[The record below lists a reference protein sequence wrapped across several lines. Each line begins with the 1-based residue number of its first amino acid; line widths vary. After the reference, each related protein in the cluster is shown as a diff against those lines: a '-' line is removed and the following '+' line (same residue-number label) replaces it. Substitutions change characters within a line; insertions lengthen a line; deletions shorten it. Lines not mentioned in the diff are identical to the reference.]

1 MSDNNQKPNAWGQN
15 KNIPDSWG
23 KNNKLPEN
31 WGKQSSNSDSGT
43 PSVRTKA
50 TSSASAENT
59 ANLSD
64 KAKSGIGLLAGAAK
78 KVGGAAKNAAGNAV
92 EYAKSDDVKDK
103 LNAAKNK
110 AKSIEDGAGS
120 SLADMKEKTSNAI
133 NEHRS
138 SKSELS
144 NNNTSD
150 EVSEDTLE
158 TAIAE
163 NNPVV
168 NQFDDVIVNDTAI
181 ADEESSAETTAEADT
196 DSYIEKPVD
205 NEVYAPE
212 HEEAYEYAEDVVAET
227 ANSGSLKKNILIG
240 AVVLAVGIGAIIGV
254 GLIFKKGDKKPSS
267 NDSSIET
274 TAENSTSATSTI
286 TIVETTTGNAQSST
300 TTVVT
305 PSESDKAYTLEKYSV
320 EIKIGEITNVNILH
334 YPEGCDETNE
344 YWTSSD
350 YNIASVNVHGY
361 ITGVSSG
368 DCTVSIS
375 CKDNPNIKTDISVV
389 VIDEK
394 STESTEPI
402 QNQPN
407 AQLGVMYNKFYISS
421 LTGGSSGGYIED
433 YNGDGVDDLICWR
446 ANAGYV
452 VTYYKNGEL
461 VYDTI
466 PNTFGYAYNEPLLGM
481 KTEYYDGNTLREKC
495 REKAIDCGFTIN
507 KDFYMG
513 STNAIGYV
521 NTSDINSTLNVRS
534 APSTDSDV
542 LVQIPNGKLFN
553 VIPESTGQYGVYNNK
568 GWYYIS
574 VNQDGVN
581 YMGYISADYAIAWDN
596 AI

>member
-1 MSDNNQKPNAWGQN
+1 MSDNNQKPDAWGQN

-31 WGKQSSNSDSGT
+31 WGKQSSNADSGT
-43 PSVRTKA
+43 PSGGTKI
-50 TSSASAENT
+50 TSSSSVENT

-110 AKSIEDGAGS
+110 AKSIADGAGS

-133 NEHRS
+133 NERRV

-144 NNNTSD
+144 DDNTSD
-150 EVSEDTLE
+150 EIIEDTLD

-163 NNPVV
+163 DSSIVDS
-168 NQFDDVIVNDTAI
+168 FDDASIED
-181 ADEESSAETTAEADT
+181 DEMSAEPSAEADT
-196 DSYIEKPVD
+196 VNYAPDEAD
-205 NEVYAPE
+205 DEVYE
-212 HEEAYEYAEDVVAET
+212 TEQEEEYAYAGNDVVEET
-227 ANSGSLKKNILIG
+227 SSGGNLKKSILIG
-240 AVVLAVGIGAIIGV
+240 AAVLAVGIGTIIGV
-254 GLIFKKGDKKPSS
+254 GLIFKKGDKKPNS

-274 TAENSTSATSTI
+274 TAETSTAATSTV
-286 TIVETTTGNAQSST
+286 TTAETTTSKAQSST

-305 PSESDKAYTLEKYSV
+305 TSESDKSYTLEKNSV
-320 EIKIGEITNVNILH
+320 KIKIGETTNVNILH
-334 YPEGCDETNE
+334 YPEGCDEINE
-344 YWTSSD
+344 YWTSND

-368 DCTVSIS
+368 ECIVSIS
-375 CKDNPNIKTDISVV
+375 CKDNPAIKTDISVV
-389 VIDEK
+389 VVDED
-394 STESTEPI
+394 STQSTEPTKH
-402 QNQPN
+402 QPD
-407 AQLGVMYNKFYISS
+407 AQLGMMYNKFFISS
-421 LTGGSSGGYIED
+421 LSGGSSGGYIED

-452 VTYYKNGEL
+452 VTYYKNDEL

-466 PNTFGYAYNEPLLGM
+466 PNTFGYAYNEPLFGM

-574 VNQDGVN
+574 VNQDSTN

>member
-31 WGKQSSNSDSGT
+31 WGKQSSNSDNGT

-64 KAKSGIGLLAGAAK
+64 KARSGVGLLAGAAK

-110 AKSIEDGAGS
+110 AKSIADSAGS
-120 SLADMKEKTSNAI
+120 SLADIKEKTSDAI
-133 NEHRS
+133 NERRV

-144 NNNTSD
+144 DDNTSD
-150 EVSEDTLE
+150 EIVEDTSD

-163 NNPVV
+163 DTLIADS
-168 NQFDDVIVNDTAI
+168 FDDTSIE
-181 ADEESSAETTAEADT
+181 DEELSSETSEGADT
-196 DSYIEKPVD
+196 GNYVPDED
-205 NEVYAPE
+205 DDEVYE
-212 HEEAYEYAEDVVAET
+212 TEKEEEYAYAENDVVEKT
-227 ANSGSLKKNILIG
+227 ASDGSLKKNILIG
-240 AVVLAVGIGAIIGV
+240 AVVLAVGIGAIIGI
-254 GLIFKKGDKKPSS
+254 GLLFKKGDKKPSS
-267 NDSSIET
+267 NDSDIET
-274 TAENSTSATSTI
+274 TAEATTEETSKVTTA
-286 TIVETTTGNAQSST
+286 ETTTDKVQSST

-361 ITGVSSG
+361 ITGVSCG
-368 DCTVSIS
+368 ECTVSIS

-394 STESTEPI
+394 STESTEPTKH
-402 QNQPN
+402 QPD
-407 AQLGVMYNKFYISS
+407 AQLGVMYNKFFISS
-421 LTGGSSGGYIED
+421 LSGGSSGGYIED

-452 VTYYKNGEL
+452 VTYYKNDEL

-466 PNTFGYAYNEPLLGM
+466 PNTFGYAYNEPLFGM

-521 NTSDINSTLNVRS
+521 NTIDITSTLNVRS

-574 VNQDGVN
+574 VNQDGTN

>member
-1 MSDNNQKPNAWGQN
+1 MSDNNQKPDAWGQN

-31 WGKQSSNSDSGT
+31 WGKQSSNADSGT
-43 PSVRTKA
+43 PSGGTKM
-50 TSSASAENT
+50 TSSSSVENT

-110 AKSIEDGAGS
+110 AKSIADGAGS

-133 NEHRS
+133 NERRV

-144 NNNTSD
+144 DDNTSD
-150 EVSEDTLE
+150 EIIEDTLD

-163 NNPVV
+163 DSSIVDS
-168 NQFDDVIVNDTAI
+168 FDDASIE
-181 ADEESSAETTAEADT
+181 DEELYSETLPEADT
-196 DSYIEKPVD
+196 GNYVPDEVD
-205 NEVYAPE
+205 DEVYDTE
-212 HEEAYEYAEDVVAET
+212 QEEEYEYVEDVVAEM
-227 ANSGSLKKNILIG
+227 ASSGSLKKNILIG
-240 AVVLAVGIGAIIGV
+240 AAVLAVGIGTIIGV
-254 GLIFKKGDKKPSS
+254 GLIFKKGDKKPNS

-274 TAENSTSATSTI
+274 TAETSTAATSTV
-286 TIVETTTGNAQSST
+286 TTAETTTSKAQSST

-305 PSESDKAYTLEKYSV
+305 TSESDKSYTLEKNSV
-320 EIKIGEITNVNILH
+320 KIKIGETTNVNILH
-334 YPEGCDETNE
+334 YPEGCDEINE

-368 DCTVSIS
+368 ECIVSIS
-375 CKDNPNIKTDISVV
+375 CKDNPAIKTDISVV
-389 VIDEK
+389 VVDED
-394 STESTEPI
+394 STQSTEPTKH
-402 QNQPN
+402 QPD
-407 AQLGVMYNKFYISS
+407 AQLGMMYNKFFISS
-421 LTGGSSGGYIED
+421 LSGGSSGGYIED

-452 VTYYKNGEL
+452 VTYYKNDEL

-466 PNTFGYAYNEPLLGM
+466 PNTFGYAYNEPLFGM

-521 NTSDINSTLNVRS
+521 NTSDITSTLNVRS

-574 VNQDGVN
+574 VNQDGTN